1 MRSDFDT
8 RFIQLLLVAVIVLL
22 TKDDSIVWRMAHPM
36 LIIVWAAAWAAFDM
50 PRLFR
55 GSGDD

>member
-22 TKDDSIVWRMAHPM
+22 TKDDSIVWRLAQP
-36 LIIVWAAAWAAFDM
+36 IFIVVSAGAWAFAI

-55 GSGDD
+55 GS